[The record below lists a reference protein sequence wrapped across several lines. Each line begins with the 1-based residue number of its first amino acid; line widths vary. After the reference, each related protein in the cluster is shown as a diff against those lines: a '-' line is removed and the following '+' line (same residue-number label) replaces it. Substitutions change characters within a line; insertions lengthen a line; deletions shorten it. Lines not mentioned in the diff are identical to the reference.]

1 MTLDELKLQV
11 KKDLEVDDETLDKES
26 YKNQELY
33 AKYLDHKTN
42 FELLLY
48 RAKGDYKVLYREK
61 WEYYGGKADAKVYVT
76 KPFDLKVLK
85 SDLSIYIESD
95 EEIIQSEHKVAYLE
109 TVVKYIDGVIK
120 SLDVKSEQINIAVKF
135 VETALRH
142 DEVIGIN
149 WDMREQ
155 LSIVRGGDTDT
166 SRIFDLGYLTVGNK
180 KTVKFLDDLK
190 DLGFQYATKSGI
202 SIAISDVLIPDEK

>member
-48 RAKGDYKVLYREK
+48 KAKGDYKVLFRDK
-61 WEYYGGKADAKVYVT
+61 WEYYGGKADAKIYAT

-85 SDLSIYIESD
+85 TDLGVYISAD
-95 EEIIQSEHKVAYLE
+95 EEIIDAENKIGYLE
-109 TVVKYIDGVIK
+109 TVVDYIKGVIK
-120 SLDVKSEQINIAVKF
+120 SVDNRGWDIKNAIEWKKF
-135 VETALRH
+135 EA
-142 DEVIGIN
+142 G
-149 WDMREQ
+149 
-155 LSIVRGGDTDT
+155 
-166 SRIFDLGYLTVGNK
+166 
-180 KTVKFLDDLK
+180 
-190 DLGFQYATKSGI
+190 ATY
-202 SIAISDVLIPDEK
+202 

>member
-48 RAKGDYKVLYREK
+48 KAKGDYKILFKDK
-61 WEYYGGKADAKVYVT
+61 WEYYGGKSDAKIYVT

-85 SDLSIYIESD
+85 TDLNIYIESD
-95 EEIIQSEHKVAYLE
+95 EEIIKLEHKIAYLE
-109 TVVKYIDGVIK
+109 TTIKYIDGVLRSIQSRGWDIK
-120 SLDVKSEQINIAVKF
+120 N
-135 VETALRH
+135 
-142 DEVIGIN
+142 
-149 WDMREQ
+149 
-155 LSIVRGGDTDT
+155 
-166 SRIFDLGYLTVGNK
+166 
-180 KTVKFLDDLK
+180 
-190 DLGFQYATKSGI
+190 
-202 SIAISDVLIPDEK
+202 AISWEQFEAGMI